1 MNPGEQESDDVRAAV
16 SEEEAGCCCWK
27 RPTGRT
33 AKLEVAV
40 G

>member
-16 SEEEAGCCCWK
+16 SEEEAGCCWK
-27 RPTGRT
+27 RPAGRT